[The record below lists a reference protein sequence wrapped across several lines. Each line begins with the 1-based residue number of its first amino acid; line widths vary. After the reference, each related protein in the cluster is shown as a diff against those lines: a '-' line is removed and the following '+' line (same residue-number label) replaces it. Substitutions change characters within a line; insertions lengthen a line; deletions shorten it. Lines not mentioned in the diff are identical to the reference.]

1 MQEAG
6 ARPSSPADDGH
17 CTGGAPSRKKLDH
30 AETRRMTTYRLRDP
44 LPSLVAITSPA
55 AGEGVIDEL
64 VERMSH
70 VFDAHAAWLAVPMV
84 APAPRVQ
91 ILAARDAGAPR
102 EPHGYALAGSPC
114 EAVHAGQLVVIPER
128 VSRLFPG
135 VVDGAFESYLGVP
148 LRDETGRIAGH
159 LALYAREARRY
170 GDDAIH
176 VARIF
181 GHRAEAEL
189 SRTNEDARRQA
200 LLDELR
206 RVNEKLLH
214 ESITDS
220 LTGAY
225 NRRYFDEACEREF
238 LRARRYG
245 RSFSLLVLDIDHF
258 KGINDTFGHHAGDEV
273 LRAVAKTI
281 RRACRDRIDT
291 VARIGGEEFGLLAVE
306 TSTAVASLPERVRS
320 AVAALEVD
328 FGQVRARVTASI
340 GMATI
345 VEGDASYVD
354 VARRADRALY
364 LAKHEG
370 RNRVKIAEG

>member
-1 MQEAG
+1 
-6 ARPSSPADDGH
+6 
-17 CTGGAPSRKKLDH
+17 
-30 AETRRMTTYRLRDP
+30 MTTYRLSDP
-44 LPSLVAITSPA
+44 LPALVAITSPL
-55 AGEGVIDEL
+55 AGEGFLDEL
-64 VERMSH
+64 VERMSD
-70 VFDAHAAWLAVPMV
+70 VFDAHGAWLAVPMV
-84 APAPRVQ
+84 ASAPRVQ
-91 ILAARDAGAPR
+91 ILAARENGARR
-102 EPHGYALAGSPC
+102 EAFSYALAGTPC
-114 EAVHAGQLVVIPER
+114 EAVHGGQFVAIAEDVH
-128 VSRLFPG
+128 RLHPG
-135 VVDGAFESYLGVP
+135 VAGSGFESYLGVP
-148 LRDETGRIAGH
+148 LRDEGGRVAGH
-159 LALYAREARRY
+159 LALYARDVRHYDA
-170 GDDAIH
+170 DAIH

-189 SRTNEDARRQA
+189 SRTNEDARRHA

-273 LRAVAKTI
+273 LRAVSRTI

-306 TSTAVASLPERVRS
+306 TSAAVGSLPERVLA
-320 AVAALEVD
+320 AVAALEVTL
-328 FGQVRARVTASI
+328 GQVRVRVTTSI

-345 VEGDASYVD
+345 ADADASYVD

-364 LAKHEG
+364 LAKNEG
-370 RNRVKIAEG
+370 RNRVKVAES